1 MPAGFRIL
9 PAPPPP
15 DAQLVEALRACASA
29 HLADSMGHLQA
40 AAGTLLPRHR
50 SGRGLCGPAL
60 TVRVAPGDN
69 LMVQKAL
76 DLARPGDVIV
86 VDGGGYLGQALVGE
100 IMASH
105 ARTRGI
111 AGFVVDGAVRDID
124 FLAQCDLPVY
134 AAGVTPRGPSRA
146 GPGEIN
152 VPVAV
157 GGMVVQP
164 GDIVVG
170 DADGVVAVPLADAPA
185 VLEAAA
191 ALARREAETLL
202 AVAAG
207 GVDRRWIDAA
217 LAAGGCEVAAA
228 DPSRNNRR

>member
-15 DAQLVEALRACASA
+15 DAALVAALRECASA

-40 AAGTLLPRHR
+40 AAGLLPRHR
-50 SGRGLCGPAL
+50 GGCVLCGPAL
-60 TVRVAPGDN
+60 TARVAPGDN

-86 VDGGGYLGQALVGE
+86 VDGGGYVGQALVGE

-105 ARTRGI
+105 ARSRGI
-111 AGFVVDGAVRDID
+111 AGFVIDGAVRDLD
-124 FLAQCDLPVY
+124 FLAACELPVY

-152 VPVAV
+152 VPVSV

-164 GDIVVG
+164 GDIMVG
-170 DADGVVAVPLADAPA
+170 DADGVVAVPLADAEA
-185 VLEAAA
+185 VLEAAR
-191 ALARREAETLL
+191 ALARKESATLR
-202 AVAAG
+202 AVADG
-207 GVDRRWIDAA
+207 SVDRRWIDAA
-217 LAAGGCEVAAA
+217 LAAGGCEFVA
-228 DPSRNNRR
+228 PRGRST